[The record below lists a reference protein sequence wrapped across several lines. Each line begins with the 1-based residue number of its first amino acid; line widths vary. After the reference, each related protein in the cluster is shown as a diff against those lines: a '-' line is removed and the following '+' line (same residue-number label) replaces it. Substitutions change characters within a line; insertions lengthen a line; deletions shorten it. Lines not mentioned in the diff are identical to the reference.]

1 MTKKTKTQQTPQG
14 HKIPIPTK
22 EEFERNLDKVAKP
35 VEISPPPYPNLGS
48 TSSPNNSTARRE
60 SALGMPGHWQ
70 RSTSS

>member
-35 VEISPPPYPNLGS
+35 VEISPPPLPKLGQHLL
-48 TSSPNNSTARRE
+48 PE
-60 SALGMPGHWQ
+60 
-70 RSTSS
+70 